1 MFACTYCSNNKYL
14 YFHAATTNVVR
25 LKGPLSA
32 NGTGR
37 VEVFY
42 GGRWGTVCDD
52 TWDINDAVV
61 VCRQLGYKYA
71 FQALG
76 RGSYVL
82 SGSGQIWLDNV
93 NCTGSESNLTSCAH
107 NGWGIHNCGHH
118 KDAGVECSSTGN
130 IVKVLMIKYVA

>member
-1 MFACTYCSNNKYL
+1 M
-14 YFHAATTNVVR
+14 R

-61 VCRQLGYKYA
+61 VCRQLGYKYVI
-71 FQALG
+71 QALG
-76 RGSYVL
+76 KGSYVL

-93 NCTGSESNLTSCAH
+93 NCTGSESNLTSCTH
-107 NGWGIHNCGHH
+107 DGWGIHKCGHD
-118 KDAGVECSSTGN
+118 KDVGVECSSTGN
-130 IVKVLMIKYVA
+130 MVKAL